1 MLRPSRDWRESMTLS
16 SRDPHFGQRIVS
28 EHSLSHNPLW
38 RQSFRF
44 RGAATRESSSG
55 AKSRSPRHET
65 SAVAP
70 SDPNDRARDDIAPRP
85 QWLRRGSFGRRD
97 FLFRLRLLRFK
108 LEANLSVLQL
118 QISGEGT
125 SLF

>member
-44 RGAATRESSSG
+44 RGAATHPERN
-55 AKSRSPRHET
+55 RRVRHET

-108 LEANLSVLQL
+108 LEANLSVLQI